1 MSEEPRLFVA
11 VPLSE
16 PARAAVAE
24 VVERIRAGEPEGRG
38 VRWVRL
44 DGLHLTLRFLGPTP
58 GDRVAAVAA
67 AVARAADRTVP
78 FAIRIAGAGAF
89 PPVGR
94 PRTIWL
100 DLDRGE
106 DELGALAAR
115 LDDALADAGWEGE
128 RRPFRAHLTLA
139 RADGVR
145 TGPATVAAL
154 RDAAADLAIESP
166 IERLVLFESITGV
179 GRARYVERAAAPL
192 RSQAVRRDGPDR
204 PGATIGRSAGTP
216 EPDA

>member
-1 MSEEPRLFVA
+1 MNDEPRLFVA

-24 VVERIRAGEPEGRG
+24 VVDRIRAGEPEGRG

-58 GDRVAAVAA
+58 EPRAADVATAVAVAA
-67 AVARAADRTVP
+67 AGAAP
-78 FAIRIAGAGAF
+78 FAIRINGADAF

-94 PRTIWL
+94 PRTLWL
-100 DLDRGE
+100 DLD
-106 DELGALAAR
+106 LGVDALADLATS
-115 LDDALADAGWEGE
+115 LDDALVSAGWERE

-145 TGPATVAAL
+145 AGPATVAAL
-154 RDAAADLAIESP
+154 RAAAAELAIESP
-166 IERLVLFESITGV
+166 IERLVLFESITGS
-179 GRARYVERAAAPL
+179 GRARYVERAAAAL
-192 RSQAVRRDGPDR
+192 G
-204 PGATIGRSAGTP
+204 
-216 EPDA
+216 

>member
-1 MSEEPRLFVA
+1 MNEEPRLFVA

-44 DGLHLTLRFLGPTP
+44 DGLHITLRFLGPTP
-58 GDRVAAVAA
+58 EPRVADVAA
-67 AVARAADRTVP
+67 AVATAAAGVP
-78 FAIRIAGAGAF
+78 PFDIRIAGADSF

-94 PRTIWL
+94 PRTLWL
-100 DLDRGE
+100 DLDHGAE
-106 DELGALAAR
+106 DLASLAGR
-115 LDDALADAGWEGE
+115 LDDALATVGWERE

-145 TGPATVAAL
+145 AGPATVAAL
-154 RDAAADLAIESP
+154 RAAAADLAIESP
-166 IERLVLFESITGV
+166 IERVVLYESITGS
-179 GRARYVERAAAPL
+179 GRARYVDRADVAL
-192 RSQAVRRDGPDR
+192 G
-204 PGATIGRSAGTP
+204 
-216 EPDA
+216 